1 MRSTERRKKLL
12 KWLEKDGT
20 LSLVEMVDHFGV
32 SKMTIHRDLEWLEQ
46 RQALKR
52 IHGGA
57 ARLESRLTQHESG
70 NFEQLSQTK
79 CLICNRPPSQQLL
92 YTITL
97 KNGEQKV
104 ACCPH
109 CGISAHLMLG
119 DQVAT
124 ALTADF
130 LSGRLHSAQHS
141 YFVMEGVV
149 AHCCKPSILT
159 FDDEEMALR
168 FQKGFGGKIGRFNDA
183 MEFLKKDMSLHNA
196 EGCPHCAPVAAEA
209 PNPQQF
215 IGHFNK
221 EKTS

>member
-1 MRSTERRKKLL
+1 MKATERRKELVS
-12 KWLEKDGT
+12 WLEKAGT
-20 LSLVEMVDHFGV
+20 LSLSEMVAYFGV
-32 SKMTIHRDLEWLEQ
+32 SKMTVHRDLDWLEQ
-46 RQALKR
+46 NQALKR

-57 ARLESRLTQHESG
+57 ARIERPPSQQQENSFDR
-70 NFEQLSQTK
+70 LSQIK

-92 YTITL
+92 YIITL
-97 KNGEQKV
+97 KNGAQKV

-141 YFVMEGVV
+141 YFIMDGVV
-149 AHCCKPSILT
+149 AYCCKPSILT
-159 FDDEEMALR
+159 FDSEEMAQR

-183 MEFLKKDMSLHNA
+183 MAFLKKDMTLHDP
-196 EGCPHCAPVAAEA
+196 EGCAHCASA
-209 PNPQQF
+209 PRNDD
-215 IGHFNK
+215 
-221 EKTS
+221 

>member
-1 MRSTERRKKLL
+1 MKSTERRKEILN
-12 KWLEKDGT
+12 WLEKDGV
-20 LSLVEMVDHFGV
+20 LSLAEIVDYFGV
-32 SKMTIHRDLEWLEQ
+32 SKMTIHRDLERLEHS
-46 RQALKR
+46 QALKR

-57 ARLESRLTQHESG
+57 ASLKQLPKEEQESS
-70 NFEQLSQTK
+70 FENLSQIK

-119 DQVAT
+119 DQVVT

-149 AHCCKPSILT
+149 AYCCKPSILT

-183 MEFLKKDMSLHNA
+183 MAFLKKETRLHDSEN
-196 EGCPHCAPVAAEA
+196 CPHC
-209 PNPQQF
+209 
-215 IGHFNK
+215 
-221 EKTS
+221 TSAKPKQESSDDLKGKKAK

>member
-1 MRSTERRKKLL
+1 MKSAERRNEILN
-12 KWLEKDGT
+12 WLEKADV
-20 LSLVEMVDHFGV
+20 LSLAEMVDYFGV
-32 SKMTIHRDLEWLEQ
+32 SKMTIHRDLDWLEH

-57 ARLESRLTQHESG
+57 TRLKLAPTQQQKSSFESFVQI
-70 NFEQLSQTK
+70 K
-79 CLICNRPPSQQLL
+79 CLICNRPASQQLL

-130 LSGRLHSAQHS
+130 LSGRLHSALHS
-141 YFVMEGVV
+141 YFVMECIV
-149 AHCCKPSILT
+149 AYCCKPSILT
-159 FDDEEMALR
+159 FDDEEMAQR
-168 FQKGFGGKIGRFNDA
+168 FQKGFGGTIGRFNDA
-183 MEFLKKDMSLHNA
+183 MEFLKKETSLHTPDS
-196 EGCPHCAPVAAEA
+196 CPNCSS
-209 PNPQQF
+209 
-215 IGHFNK
+215 K
-221 EKTS
+221 K